1 MLKNYLKLAIRQLQK
16 QKFFAAINV
25 FGLSAG
31 IACFVL
37 LLLFVGNEFG
47 FDRFHGNARDIYR
60 LYTVWTNSETGE
72 KDPTASTEYTDLAQK
87 PAGPALKK
95 FFPEIEDY
103 TQVQLAWG
111 ENLLRTGNKTIR
123 AELSFAEPSFFS
135 IFDFPLLEGT
145 KRGVLHGPADL
156 VITESRAVQLFG
168 SAQKAMGQPIDIQLG
183 TKYYPFTVSGV
194 VSDLPGNSS
203 IRYDIIGTYAF
214 TAAHRPDD
222 FVIGNNWHPTVR
234 QTYVRLR
241 PGSRLAA
248 DARQLNRFLLNFTPP
263 SAWKEMGY
271 SDWKKP
277 EPPFTLKMQPL
288 LTIHTDT
295 KFHGWGFTDFE
306 RIDPQTIWILL
317 GIASGILLIACIN
330 FTTLAI
336 ARSASRSKEVGVRKV
351 IGAGRRQIIIQFL
364 SEAMLLSA
372 VSALLGLLIAKAVL
386 PWFNQ
391 LAGREL
397 HFSLLQYPQ
406 LFLVLTVIV
415 LIAGILA
422 GSYPALVLAR
432 FRPVEVLKNK
442 IRVGGSNMFTRGLVT
457 FQFALSIA
465 LIGGTIVILQQT
477 KYLLNKDPGFDKENV
492 VAIDASQTDPDKIF
506 DVFRQDLLDHPEVL
520 GVTSA
525 GAGMGKGKGLLG
537 YSDKRIKAD
546 VNIVDTS
553 YMKVIGMHLLV
564 GENVRPGRL
573 NDSIRPVVINE
584 TFMHAMGWSLTNVV
598 GKQINPFQGNIAVVR
613 GVVKNFNY
621 EPMGQS
627 IFNQLFMCTGERGY
641 VNFYVRLRPGNP
653 SRALG
658 LIQNAWHDAAPG
670 VPLKYSFLDADINAF
685 YQGEQTWASIVAS
698 AGAMSIF
705 LSCLGLLGLA
715 SLAAVNR
722 RKEVGIRKVLG
733 ASVRELVVLLSGEFV
748 RLVAIAFLIAAPLTW
763 LIMRHWLEGY
773 AVRIELH
780 FSVLLAAG
788 IAAVVTAILAVG
800 LQAIRAANANPVSS
814 LRSE

>member
-1 MLKNYLKLAIRQLQK
+1 MLKNYVKLALRQLQK

-47 FDRFHGNARDIYR
+47 FDRFHRNAGDIYR
-60 LYTVWTNSETGE
+60 PYIVWTNSTTGE
-72 KDPTASTEYTDLAQK
+72 KDPTVSTEYDDPARK
-87 PAGPALKK
+87 PVGPALKQ
-95 FFPEIEDY
+95 FFPEVEDY
-103 TQVQLAWG
+103 AQVELAWG
-111 ENLLRTGNKTIR
+111 ESLLRTGNKTIR

-135 IFDFPLLEGT
+135 IFNFPLLEGT
-145 KRGVLHGPADL
+145 KAGVLHGLNDL

-168 SAQKAMGQPIDIQLG
+168 SAQNAMGQPIDILLG
-183 TKYYPFTVSGV
+183 PTHFSFKVSGV
-194 VSDLPGNSS
+194 VSDPPGNSS
-203 IRYDIIGTYAF
+203 IRFDVIGAYAF

-222 FVIGNNWHPTVR
+222 FVIGNNWHPTVNE
-234 QTYVRLR
+234 TYVRLR
-241 PGSRLAA
+241 PGSRLAG
-248 DARQLNRFLLNFTPP
+248 DTKQLTRFQLSFTPR
-263 SAWKEMGY
+263 SVWKDMGY
-271 SDWKKP
+271 SDWKKS

-295 KFHGWGFTDFE
+295 KFHAWGFTDYE

-351 IGAGRRQIIIQFL
+351 IGAGRRQIVFQFL
-364 SEAMLLSA
+364 SEAMLLSG
-372 VSALLGLLIAKAVL
+372 VSALSGLLIAKGVL
-386 PWFNQ
+386 PWFNH
-391 LAGREL
+391 LAGRQL

-406 LFLVLTVIV
+406 LFLGLTAIV

-432 FRPVEVLKNK
+432 FKPVEVLKNK
-442 IRVGGSNMFTRGLVT
+442 LRVGGSNIFTRGLVT
-457 FQFALSIA
+457 FQFAVSIA
-465 LIGGTIVILQQT
+465 LIGSTIVILQQT
-477 KYLLNKDPGFDKENV
+477 KFMLNKNPGFDKENV

-506 DVFRQDLLDHPEVL
+506 DVFRQDLLNHPEVM

-537 YSDKRIKAD
+537 YSDKGINAD
-546 VNIVDTS
+546 INIIDTN
-553 YMKVIGMHLLV
+553 YMKVMGMHLLV
-564 GENVRPGRL
+564 GGNVAPGRL
-573 NDSIRPVVINE
+573 NDSLRPVVINE
-584 TFMHAMGWSLTNVV
+584 IFMHAMGWNLTNVV
-598 GKQINPFQGNIAVVR
+598 GKRINPFQGDVAVVR

-621 EPMGQS
+621 APLGQPV
-627 IFNQLFMCTGERGY
+627 FNQVFICTGDRGY
-641 VNFYVRLRPGNP
+641 INFYVRVQPGNP
-653 SRALG
+653 AKALA
-658 LIQNAWHDAAPG
+658 LIQNAWREAAPA
-670 VPLKYSFLDADINAF
+670 VPLKYSFLDEDISAF

-748 RLVAIAFLIAAPLTW
+748 RLVAIAFLVAAPVTW
-763 LIMRHWLEGY
+763 YIMHQWLQGY
-773 AVRIELH
+773 AARIDLH
-780 FSVLLAAG
+780 FSVLLVGG
-788 IAAVVTAILAVG
+788 IVAVITAILAVG
-800 LQAIRAANANPVSS
+800 FQAIRAASANPVSS
-814 LRSE
+814 LRFE